1 MRRGMVFASSIM
13 LALGMILSGCSG
25 KGTTGTAA
33 GENTKTEAVKGDAG
47 TKAEDNGT
55 AAPDKVY
62 KCVAALHTTA
72 GGVEDKAVQVF
83 ADLVKERTNGG
94 IDVQVYS
101 GAALGTEQEN
111 MTQIRS
117 GEIQFALFG
126 DVFTSQLLNDYNATL
141 IPFVF
146 DSEEAAISYWESV
159 KDEVDSV
166 VLNQG
171 GMYIVGRE
179 YRAPRQLSSS
189 REIRTPADL
198 KGLKLRVP
206 ETSSYLTVWNG
217 LGAIASTVNWSEI
230 YTALQT
236 NVVDAQENPI
246 ETFAD
251 AGLQDVQSYIMMT
264 NHIYSFYTWA
274 VNSAWYDSLPE
285 EYKTVWDECAEEALS
300 QVNGSLAERQEKV
313 IKELKAKGVTF
324 VEIEAEV
331 WKEAA
336 MDYIKQCA
344 DELNSTAKA
353 AVYEQIEK

>member
-1 MRRGMVFASSIM
+1 MKKTMAV
-13 LALGMILSGCSG
+13 ILSTMMAAGLMTGCGSSSG
-25 KGTTGTAA
+25 TSAGNSSTAA
-33 GENTKTEAVKGDAG
+33 TTAAPAASESAQTEAEKS
-47 TKAEDNGT
+47 
-55 AAPDKVY
+55 APDKVY
-62 KCVAALHTTA
+62 TCVAALHTTA
-72 GGVEDKAVQVF
+72 GGVEDKAVQAF
-83 ADLVKERTNGG
+83 AEKVKEKTNGG

-101 GAALGTEQEN
+101 GASLGTEQEN

-126 DVFTSQLLNDYNATL
+126 DVFTSQLLSDYNATL

-146 DSEEAAISYWESV
+146 DSEDSALGYWESV
-159 KDEVDSV
+159 KDEVDKA
-166 VLNQG
+166 VLDQG

-179 YRAPRQLSSS
+179 YRAPRQLSAN
-189 REIRTPADL
+189 REIKTPDDL
-198 KGLKLRVP
+198 TGLKLRVP

-217 LGAIASTVNWSEI
+217 LGAVASTVNWSEI

-236 NVVDAQENPI
+236 NVVEAQENPI

-274 VNSAWYDSLPE
+274 VNAEWFDSLPD
-285 EYKTVWDECAEEALS
+285 EYKAAWNESAEEALAE
-300 QVNGSLAERQEKV
+300 VNGNLTERQEKV
-313 IKELKAKGVTF
+313 IETLKEKGVTF
-324 VEIEAEV
+324 VDVDNEV

-344 DELNSTAKA
+344 DQLNDTAKE
-353 AVYEQIEK
+353 AVYAQLNK